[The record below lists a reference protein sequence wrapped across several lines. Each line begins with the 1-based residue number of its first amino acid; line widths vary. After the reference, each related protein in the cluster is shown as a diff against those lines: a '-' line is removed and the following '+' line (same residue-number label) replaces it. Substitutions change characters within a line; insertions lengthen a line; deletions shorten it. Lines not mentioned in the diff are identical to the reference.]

1 MSFLDKSSLIVD
13 AVLTK
18 IGRERL
24 SQNDFLIDKF
34 ALGDD
39 EVDYKLY
46 NEANTQGPNNYG
58 IVIENM
64 PIHQA
69 FLSTDLA
76 LKYKLVTQDIGS
88 QITPEIGDSVP
99 SEIELTGEGNIAVI
113 NPSVVGGL
121 GDEEF
126 IIELQKKQLWEQ
138 RLLSSK
144 LEAANNLL
152 QGYKKVIQNLTDK
165 LRRKDS

>member
-24 SQNDFLIDKF
+24 SQNDFLVDKF

-99 SEIELTGEGNIAVI
+99 AEIELTGEGNVAVI

-121 GDEEF
+121 GDAEF
-126 IIELQKKQLWEQ
+126 IMELQDNQDVVLVEGD
-138 RLLSSK
+138 LNAEL
-144 LEAANNLL
+144 
-152 QGYKKVIQNLTDK
+152 GGG
-165 LRRKDS
+165 

>member
-13 AVLTK
+13 AVITK
-18 IGRERL
+18 LGREKL
-24 SQNDFLIDKF
+24 SQNDFVVAKF

-39 EVDYKLY
+39 EVDYRLY
-46 NEANTQGPNNYG
+46 NESNTQGPNNYG
-58 IVIENM
+58 IIIENM

-69 FLSTDLA
+69 FLSTDMA

-88 QITPEIGDSVP
+88 NITPEIDDSLP
-99 SEIELTGEGNIAVI
+99 SEVELSGEGNLLVL

-126 IIELQKKQLWEQ
+126 IFELQDNQDVVMVEGDLNQE
-138 RLLSSK
+138 L
-144 LEAANNLL
+144 
-152 QGYKKVIQNLTDK
+152 GGG
-165 LRRKDS
+165 

>member
-46 NEANTQGPNNYG
+46 NEANTQGPNNY
-58 IVIENM
+58 
-64 PIHQA
+64 
-69 FLSTDLA
+69 
-76 LKYKLVTQDIGS
+76 
-88 QITPEIGDSVP
+88 
-99 SEIELTGEGNIAVI
+99 
-113 NPSVVGGL
+113 
-121 GDEEF
+121 
-126 IIELQKKQLWEQ
+126 
-138 RLLSSK
+138 
-144 LEAANNLL
+144 
-152 QGYKKVIQNLTDK
+152 
-165 LRRKDS
+165 

>member
-13 AVLTK
+13 AVITK
-18 IGRERL
+18 LGRERL
-24 SQNDFLIDKF
+24 SQNNFIVAKF

-39 EVDYKLY
+39 EVDYRLY
-46 NEANTQGPNNYG
+46 DESNTQGPNNYG
-58 IVIENM
+58 IIIENM

-69 FLSTDLA
+69 FLSTDMA

-88 QITPEIGDSVP
+88 NITPEIDDSLP
-99 SEIELTGEGNIAVI
+99 SEVELSGEGNVLVL

-126 IIELQKKQLWEQ
+126 IMELQDNQDVVLVEGD
-138 RLLSSK
+138 LNAEL
-144 LEAANNLL
+144 
-152 QGYKKVIQNLTDK
+152 GGG
-165 LRRKDS
+165 

>member
-24 SQNDFLIDKF
+24 SQNDFLVDKF

-39 EVDYKLY
+39 EVDYRLY

-58 IVIENM
+58 IIIENM

-99 SEIELTGEGNIAVI
+99 SEIEMTGEGDVVVI

-126 IIELQKKQLWEQ
+126 IMELQDNQDVVLVEGD
-138 RLLSSK
+138 LNAEL
-144 LEAANNLL
+144 
-152 QGYKKVIQNLTDK
+152 GGG
-165 LRRKDS
+165 

>member
-24 SQNDFLIDKF
+24 SQNDFLIDNF

-126 IIELQKKQLWEQ
+126 IMELQDNQDVVLVEGD
-138 RLLSSK
+138 LNAEL
-144 LEAANNLL
+144 
-152 QGYKKVIQNLTDK
+152 GGG
-165 LRRKDS
+165 

>member
-13 AVLTK
+13 AVITK
-18 IGRERL
+18 LGRERL
-24 SQNDFLIDKF
+24 SQNNFIVAKF

-39 EVDYKLY
+39 EVDYRLY
-46 NEANTQGPNNYG
+46 DESNTQGPNNYG
-58 IVIENM
+58 IIIENM

-69 FLSTDLA
+69 FLSTDMA

-88 QITPEIGDSVP
+88 NITPEIDDSLP
-99 SEIELTGEGNIAVI
+99 SEVELSGEGNLLVL

-126 IIELQKKQLWEQ
+126 IFELQDNQDVVMVEGDLNQE
-138 RLLSSK
+138 L
-144 LEAANNLL
+144 
-152 QGYKKVIQNLTDK
+152 GGG
-165 LRRKDS
+165 

>member
-24 SQNDFLIDKF
+24 SQNDFLVDKF

-39 EVDYKLY
+39 EVDYRLY

-69 FLSTDLA
+69 MLSSDLA
-76 LKYKLVTQDIGS
+76 LKYKLVTQDVGS
-88 QITPEIGDSVP
+88 LITPEIGDSLP
-99 SEIELTGEGNIAVI
+99 SEVELTGEGSMTVLSPEVI
-113 NPSVVGGL
+113 GGL

-126 IIELQKKQLWEQ
+126 VYELQDNQDVVLVEGDLDQ
-138 RLLSSK
+138 EL
-144 LEAANNLL
+144 
-152 QGYKKVIQNLTDK
+152 GDGG
-165 LRRKDS
+165 

>member
-24 SQNDFLIDKF
+24 SQNDFLVDKF

-99 SEIELTGEGNIAVI
+99 AEIELTGEGNVAVI

-126 IIELQKKQLWEQ
+126 IMELQDNQDVVLVEGD
-138 RLLSSK
+138 LNAEL
-144 LEAANNLL
+144 
-152 QGYKKVIQNLTDK
+152 GGG
-165 LRRKDS
+165 

>member
-126 IIELQKKQLWEQ
+126 IMELQDNQDVVLVEGD
-138 RLLSSK
+138 LNAEL
-144 LEAANNLL
+144 
-152 QGYKKVIQNLTDK
+152 GGG
-165 LRRKDS
+165 

>member
-24 SQNDFLIDKF
+24 SQNDFLVDKF

-99 SEIELTGEGNIAVI
+99 SEIELTGEGNVAVI

-126 IIELQKKQLWEQ
+126 IMELQDNQDVVLVEGD
-138 RLLSSK
+138 LNAEL
-144 LEAANNLL
+144 
-152 QGYKKVIQNLTDK
+152 GGG
-165 LRRKDS
+165 